1 MKTKV
6 KIERDGKIFYTI
18 RSQYVFNSIMMDK
31 DVCLEFLRLVF
42 PELQIRDIEI
52 NAEQAMENHL
62 GKRGIRLDIYIEV
75 KGVQRVIDMEM
86 QVSDDSAELPKRT
99 RYYSST
105 IDGWLLNKSEDYEN
119 LCDTIILFVC
129 PFDPFKRG
137 QKIYTF
143 EHKCLEEP
151 DLTLQNGQR
160 IRFLNTVGVKG
171 SISKELQAVFDYIT
185 SDDGE
190 AEERFAKK
198 LKEMVSEINADAER
212 IGVVMTFEEEL
223 QHELRH
229 NDSIWKRRLEE
240 KEALLEEKTALLEQN
255 KALLEQNAISLE
267 QKTVM
272 LAQNAISLEQ
282 KDSQLSEQ
290 TELIKKQDG
299 IIADLKR
306 QIEALKKG

>member
-1 MKTKV
+1 
-6 KIERDGKIFYTI
+6 
-18 RSQYVFNSIMMDK
+18 
-31 DVCLEFLRLVF
+31 
-42 PELQIRDIEI
+42 
-52 NAEQAMENHL
+52 MENQL
-62 GKRGIRLDIYIEV
+62 GKRGIRLDIYIED
-75 KGVQRVIDMEM
+75 KGAQRVIDMEM

-105 IDGWLLNKSEDYEN
+105 IDGWLLNRSEDYEN

-143 EHKCLEEP
+143 EHICREEP
-151 DLTLQNGQR
+151 TLTLQDGQR

-190 AEERFAKK
+190 AEDRFAKK

-229 NDSIWKRRLEE
+229 NDSIWKRRLDE
-240 KEALLEEKTALLEQN
+240 KETL
-255 KALLEQNAISLE
+255 LE

-272 LAQNAISLEQ
+272 LEQKAASLEQ
-282 KDSQLSEQ
+282 KDLQLSEQ
-290 TELIKKQDG
+290 KERIKKMEG
-299 IIADLKR
+299 IIADLQK
-306 QIEALKKG
+306 QIEELKQA

>member
-1 MKTKV
+1 
-6 KIERDGKIFYTI
+6 
-18 RSQYVFNSIMMDK
+18 
-31 DVCLEFLRLVF
+31 
-42 PELQIRDIEI
+42 
-52 NAEQAMENHL
+52 MENHL

-190 AEERFAKK
+190 AEDRFAKK

-212 IGVVMTFEEEL
+212 IGVVMTFEQEVN
-223 QHELRH
+223 RI
-229 NDSIWKRRLEE
+229 NRIWKDKLEE

-255 KALLEQNAISLE
+255 EALLEQNAISLE

-306 QIEALKKG
+306 QIEALKKR

>member
-18 RSQYVFNSIMMDK
+18 RSRYVFNAIMMDK

-52 NAEQAMENHL
+52 NSEQAMENHL

-75 KGVQRVIDMEM
+75 KGIQRVIDMEM

-143 EHKCLEEP
+143 EHKCREEP
-151 DLTLQNGQR
+151 DLTLQDGQR
-160 IRFLNTVGVKG
+160 IKFLNTVGVKG

-190 AEERFAKK
+190 AEDRFAKR
-198 LKEMVSEINADAER
+198 LKEMVTEINADAER

-229 NDSIWKRRLEE
+229 NDSIWKRRLDE
-240 KEALLEEKTALLEQN
+240 KETL
-255 KALLEQNAISLE
+255 LE

-272 LAQNAISLEQ
+272 LEQKAASLEQ
-282 KDSQLSEQ
+282 KDLQLSEQ
-290 TELIKKQDG
+290 KERIKKMEG
-299 IIADLKR
+299 IIADLQK
-306 QIEALKKG
+306 QIEELKQA

>member
-1 MKTKV
+1 MKTTV

-18 RSQYVFNSIMMDK
+18 RSRYVFNAIMMDK

-75 KGVQRVIDMEM
+75 QGVQRVIDMEM

-151 DLTLQNGQR
+151 DLTLQDGQR
-160 IRFLNTVGVKG
+160 ISFLNTVGVKG

-190 AEERFAKK
+190 AEDRFAKR
-198 LKEMVSEINADAER
+198 LKEMVTEINADAER

-223 QHELRH
+223 KHRD
-229 NDSIWKRRLEE
+229 NVWKRRLDE

-255 KALLEQNAISLE
+255 AISLE
-267 QKTVM
+267 QKNVM

>member
-1 MKTKV
+1 METKV
-6 KIERDGKIFYTI
+6 KIERDGKVFYTI
-18 RSQYVFNSIMMDK
+18 RSRYVFNAVMMDK

-52 NAEQAMENHL
+52 NAEQTMENHL
-62 GKRGIRLDIYIEV
+62 GKRGIRLDIYIED
-75 KGVQRVIDMEM
+75 KGAQRVIDMEM
-86 QVSDDSAELPKRT
+86 QVSDDSTELPKRT

-105 IDGWLLNKSEDYEN
+105 IDGWLLNRNEDYEK
-119 LCDTIILFVC
+119 LCDTLILFVC

-137 QKIYTF
+137 QRIYTF
-143 EHKCLEEP
+143 EHICQEEP
-151 DLTLQNGQR
+151 NLTLQDGQR

-190 AEERFAKK
+190 TEDRFAKR
-198 LKEMVSEINADAER
+198 LKEMVTEINADAER

-229 NDSIWKRRLEE
+229 NDSIWKRRLDE
-240 KEALLEEKTALLEQN
+240 KE
-255 KALLEQNAISLE
+255 ALLEQNAI
-267 QKTVM
+267 T
-272 LAQNAISLEQ
+272 LEQ

-290 TELIKKQDG
+290 TQRIKKMES
-299 IIADLKR
+299 IIEDLQK

>member
-1 MKTKV
+1 MLPPS
-6 KIERDGKIFYTI
+6 RFYI
-18 RSQYVFNSIMMDK
+18 SVSY
-31 DVCLEFLRLVF
+31 
-42 PELQIRDIEI
+42 
-52 NAEQAMENHL
+52 L
-62 GKRGIRLDIYIEV
+62 GAAY
-75 KGVQRVIDMEM
+75 Q
-86 QVSDDSAELPKRT
+86 
-99 RYYSST
+99 
-105 IDGWLLNKSEDYEN
+105 
-119 LCDTIILFVC
+119 
-129 PFDPFKRG
+129 FDPFKRG

-190 AEERFAKK
+190 AEDRFAKK

-229 NDSIWKRRLEE
+229 NDSIWKRRLDE

>member
-18 RSQYVFNSIMMDK
+18 RSRYVFNAIMMDK
-31 DVCLEFLRLVF
+31 SVCLEFLRLVF
-42 PELQIRDIEI
+42 PELHICDIEI
-52 NAEQAMENHL
+52 NAEQTMENQL
-62 GKRGIRLDIYIEV
+62 GKRGIRLDIYIED
-75 KGVQRVIDMEM
+75 KGAQRVIDMEM

-105 IDGWLLNKSEDYEN
+105 IDGWLLNRSEDYEN

-143 EHKCLEEP
+143 EHICREEP
-151 DLTLQNGQR
+151 TLTLQDGQR

-171 SISKELQAVFDYIT
+171 SISKELQSVFDYIT
-185 SDDGE
+185 ADDGE
-190 AEERFAKK
+190 AEDRFAKR
-198 LKEMVSEINADAER
+198 LKEMVTEINADAER

-229 NDSIWKRRLEE
+229 NDSIWKRRLDE
-240 KEALLEEKTALLEQN
+240 KETL
-255 KALLEQNAISLE
+255 LE

-272 LAQNAISLEQ
+272 LEQKAASLEQ
-282 KDSQLSEQ
+282 KDLQLSEQ
-290 TELIKKQDG
+290 KERIKKMEG
-299 IIADLKR
+299 IIADLQK
-306 QIEALKKG
+306 QIEELKQA

>member
-1 MKTKV
+1 MRKNLSKQVRV
-6 KIERDGKIFYTI
+6 KIERNGKYFYTI
-18 RSQYVFNSIMMDK
+18 RSRYVFNAVMRDK
-31 DVCLEFLRLVF
+31 GVCLEFLRLVF
-42 PELQIRDIEI
+42 PELYIRDIEI
-52 NAEQAMENHL
+52 NTEQTMENHL
-62 GKRGIRLDIYIEV
+62 GQKGIRLDIYVED
-75 KGVQRVIDMEM
+75 KGAQRVIDMEM
-86 QVSDDSAELPKRT
+86 QVSNDAAELPKRT

-105 IDGWLLNKSEDYEN
+105 IDGWLLNRSEDYEN

-190 AEERFAKK
+190 AEDPFAKK

-229 NDSIWKRRLEE
+229 NDSIWKRRLDE
-240 KEALLEEKTALLEQN
+240 KEAQLHDQAQLIEKKE
-255 KALLEQNAISLE
+255 
-267 QKTVM
+267 
-272 LAQNAISLEQ
+272 
-282 KDSQLSEQ
+282 
-290 TELIKKQDG
+290 G
-299 IIADLKR
+299 IIADLQR

>member
-18 RSQYVFNSIMMDK
+18 RSRYVFNAIMMDK

-62 GKRGIRLDIYIEV
+62 GKRGIRLDIYIED
-75 KGVQRVIDMEM
+75 KGAQRVIDMEM
-86 QVSDDSAELPKRT
+86 QVSDDAAQLPKRT

-105 IDGWLLNKSEDYEN
+105 IDGWLLKGKEN
-119 LCDTIILFVC
+119 YDKLCDSIVLFIC

-143 EHKCLEEP
+143 EHMCKEEP
-151 DLTLQNGQR
+151 LLTLQDGQQV
-160 IRFLNTVGVKG
+160 RFLNTVGVSG
-171 SISKELQAVFDYIT
+171 SISPELQAVFDYIT

-190 AEERFAKK
+190 TEDRFAKK
-198 LKEMVSEINADAER
+198 LKEMVAEINADKER
-212 IGVVMTFEEEL
+212 MGVVMTFEQEVN
-223 QHELRH
+223 RI
-229 NDSIWKRRLEE
+229 NSVWKDKLDE
-240 KEALLEEKTALLEQN
+240 KE
-255 KALLEQNAISLE
+255 ALLEQNAITLE
-267 QKTVM
+267 QM
-272 LAQNAISLEQ
+272 
-282 KDSQLSEQ
+282 DSQLSEQ
-290 TELIKKQDG
+290 TQRIKKMEG
-299 IIADLKR
+299 IIEDLQR